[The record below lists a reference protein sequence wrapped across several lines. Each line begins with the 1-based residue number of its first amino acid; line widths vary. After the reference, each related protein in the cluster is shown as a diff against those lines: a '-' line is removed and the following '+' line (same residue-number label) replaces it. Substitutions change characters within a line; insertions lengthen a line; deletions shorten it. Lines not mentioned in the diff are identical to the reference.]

1 MKIGLHFPQAE
12 IGSDFKVIREF
23 VQTAE
28 ELGFSHVNVPD
39 HVVQT
44 RTPRGPMPLAANY
57 TTEFPHHETMTT
69 LAFIAGV
76 TNTLGVSSA
85 VVIMPQRPA
94 VLTAK
99 QAAQI
104 DVLSGGRMRL
114 AIGIGW
120 NAPEYEALGMN
131 FRDRATRVEEQIEV
145 CRRLWTEEHVT
156 YEGKY
161 HTITDAGLAPMPIQ
175 RPIPVWIGAV
185 AEPAVRRAGRIADG
199 WLVIAMDQP
208 SDETRRKFDAF
219 REAAQAAGRDPAAL
233 GIEASVWAGEDEDPE
248 EWIKAARAWIDLG
261 ATQLLFR
268 PRGQLPAIQKAVQ
281 AFALVMKDV

>member
-1 MKIGLHFPQAE
+1 MNIGLHFPQAE
-12 IGSDFKVIREF
+12 IGSDFKVIRDF

-76 TNTLGVSSA
+76 TTTLGVSSA

-114 AIGIGW
+114 AVGIGW
-120 NAPEYEALGMN
+120 NAPEYEALDMN
-131 FRDRATRVEEQIEV
+131 FRDRAARIEEQIEV

-156 YEGKY
+156 YAGKH

-175 RPIPVWIGAV
+175 RPIPVWMGAV

-208 SDETRRKFDAF
+208 GDETGRKFDAF
-219 REAAQAAGRDPAAL
+219 REAARAAGRDPAAL
-233 GIEASVWAGEDEDPE
+233 GIEATVWAGEDEDPE
-248 EWIKAARAWIDLG
+248 EWVTAARAWIDLG

-268 PRGQLPAIQKAVQ
+268 PRGQLPAIRKAVQ
-281 AFALVMKDV
+281 AFAPVMKDV